1 MHTAL
6 ADGVRA
12 HTNVF
17 FNIIYI
23 RELKRAPL
31 GLLYNI
37 HINTLF
43 PCCRCK
49 RSGVFEWRKDTCSMP
64 VMLRLLWMGDW
75 LSSSTP
81 GATKLNPLKSW
92 WALALGG
99 IPGESGTNKKVNW
112 VPVDCCDYN
121 IYLHHTPR
129 GVLAVNSESKYIV
142 SSGLWMTGL
151 KGGAI
156 SFLNNF

>member
-1 MHTAL
+1 MYIYLDCINHACALVHTAL

-49 RSGVFEWRKDTCSMP
+49 RSGVFE
-64 VMLRLLWMGDW
+64 
-75 LSSSTP
+75 
-81 GATKLNPLKSW
+81 
-92 WALALGG
+92 
-99 IPGESGTNKKVNW
+99 
-112 VPVDCCDYN
+112 
-121 IYLHHTPR
+121 
-129 GVLAVNSESKYIV
+129 
-142 SSGLWMTGL
+142 
-151 KGGAI
+151 
-156 SFLNNF
+156 